1 MKIIDAVWEKRNLG
15 IETIE
20 IEMGKDDVS
29 DKQNS
34 LARIKDICSD
44 DRLVYIKV
52 PVGNLELVHSLEQ
65 LGARF
70 LECQIKVSLKLSGYQ
85 FPNDIKGFLQLTD
98 VKPIEKKQ
106 ENLLTLQD
114 RITPGMFSTDR
125 VCLDPMWGANG
136 MSLSAIRYKNWI
148 SDIFFDENIVPYEFS
163 VSNETVGFGVAKVN
177 LNNVEIFL
185 GGVYKDI
192 LNPIAALSFMS
203 APIKLFCKKNVIGTN
218 ISTNN
223 PSVVKL
229 YSKFEYSLSPSFYV
243 FRLSRQF

>member
-52 PVGNLELVHSLEQ
+52 PVGNLELVHSLEE

-85 FPNDIKGFLQLTD
+85 FPNDIKGFLQLTG

-163 VSNETVGFGVAKVN
+163 VSNETVGFGVARKIGDN
-177 LNNVEIFL
+177 ADLLL
-185 GGVYKDI
+185 GGVFGDI
-192 LNPIAALSFMS
+192 NDPIAPLSFMS
-203 APIKLFCKKNVIGTN
+203 APITLFSNLSHLKSN
-218 ISTNN
+218 ISSNN
-223 PSVVKL
+223 VSVVKMYCNFGYL
-229 YSKFEYSLSPSFYV
+229 LKPIFYV
-243 FRLSRQF
+243 FRFN